1 MYNWIKN
8 TLMMT
13 RSIQPI
19 SLTTTLTQTRSSAW
33 TCLPRKCPSGSIGK
47 HERYK
52 NLCRAGIPR
61 WFAKDRIPLIFLSSS
76 AVYHFSNHIYDQY
89 FQGNRC
95 SQNQVP
101 CSWENWD
108 NKTGTILMM
117 TFFQWQI
124 ETSEI
129 LAGCSTFAQNSL
141 FQKHNDYNQI

>member
-19 SLTTTLTQTRSSAW
+19 SLTTTLTQTRSSVW

-52 NLCRAGIPR
+52 NLCRAGISR
-61 WFAKDRIPLIFLSSS
+61 WFAKDRIPLTFLSSS

-108 NKTGTILMM
+108 NKTGKILMM
-117 TFFQWQI
+117 TFSMTDRNKWNLGWLQYFCPEQSFSKTQW
-124 ETSEI
+124 
-129 LAGCSTFAQNSL
+129 L
-141 FQKHNDYNQI
+141 